1 MFRLRQTST
10 LLLLLLGLP
19 ISNTNA
25 TSQVQSDY
33 MLNCQGCHLPQG
45 EGFPARG
52 VPQIKDS
59 MGKFLKVEGGREF
72 LVQVPGASLSDLSD
86 QRLADVLNWMLR
98 TFSPNELEKTFEA
111 YSAIEVNLL
120 RKSPLTNVN
129 ELRRQLIEKIVE
141 NEHAN

>member
-1 MFRLRQTST
+1 MEHST
-10 LLLLLLGLP
+10 LPPLEIIGPDGDRIIVRALDRDDTVGDL
-19 ISNTNA
+19 
-25 TSQVQSDY
+25 
-33 MLNCQGCHLPQG
+33 
-45 EGFPARG
+45 ARRL
-52 VPQIKDS
+52 DTH
-59 MGKFLKVEGGREF
+59 
-72 LVQVPGASLSDLSD
+72 SLRTTRQLDPD